1 MIKSPLFP
9 SWTHLTPLKSIL
21 NENKPLRYQCIQQY
35 SFSWLP
41 GGLMVKW
48 FVSVSASIAERMSG
62 ISSNPADD
70 LALAKIEKK
79 EMILLTEKIRL
90 F

>member
-1 MIKSPLFP
+1 
-9 SWTHLTPLKSIL
+9 
-21 NENKPLRYQCIQQY
+21 
-35 SFSWLP
+35 
-41 GGLMVKW
+41 
-48 FVSVSASIAERMSG
+48 MSG

>member
-1 MIKSPLFP
+1 
-9 SWTHLTPLKSIL
+9 
-21 NENKPLRYQCIQQY
+21 
-35 SFSWLP
+35 
-41 GGLMVKW
+41 MVKW

-79 EMILLTEKIRL
+79 EMILLTEKIRS